1 MTTPLPTLP
10 GVVLDELAR
19 VVLPLERAW
28 TMPPA
33 VYTDG
38 KIYDREVSHIM
49 RRNWLPI
56 ARIDQVP
63 NAGDYI
69 CMTLFDQPVMV
80 VRGADDEV
88 RVMSRVCLHR
98 AAPIVEGSGNRK
110 LFSCPYH
117 AWSYA
122 TDGQL
127 MRAPLMEGAEGFVE
141 KDCRLPQIRTE
152 VWQGFVMVNFDD
164 DAPAFAPQVSGFTDY
179 FEKFKLSELVVA
191 RTIEFESGWNWKV
204 LVENFMEAYHHIAI
218 HSETFEPVFHA
229 KDSKIP
235 DADGPWSILHMPTDH
250 DPDAGGFPAVKGLD
264 ASQQRDLFATAIF
277 PHFLLGIQGNLTAW
291 YQVLPTSVDKML
303 LKIHICV
310 PASSTKL
317 PNFEELADGAV
328 EMISYIHNED
338 IVANDMVW
346 EGLTAPQ
353 TGQGRLSPL
362 ERSLWQFNQW
372 WLSQM
377 NKSLSL

>member
-1 MTTPLPTLP
+1 MTPVLPKLP
-10 GVVLDELAR
+10 GVMLDELAR
-19 VVLPLERAW
+19 VVLPLENAW

-33 VYTDG
+33 VYTDHE
-38 KIYDREVSHIM
+38 IYDREVSQIM

-56 ARIDQVP
+56 ARVDQVP

-98 AAPIVEGSGNRK
+98 AAPIAEGSGNRK

-152 VWQGFVMVNFDD
+152 IWQGFVMVNFDEE
-164 DAPAFAPQVSGFTDY
+164 APAFAPQVSGFSDY

-218 HSETFEPVFHA
+218 HSETFEPVYHA
-229 KDSKIP
+229 KDSKVP

-250 DPDAGGFPAVKGLD
+250 DPDTGGLPMVEGLD
-264 ASQQRDLFATAIF
+264 ASQQRDLFATAVF
-277 PHFLLGIQGNLTAW
+277 PHFLLGIQGNATAW
-291 YQVLPTSVDKML
+291 YQVLPTSVDTML

-310 PASSTKL
+310 PTSTTKL
-317 PNFEELADGAV
+317 PNFEELADGAA

-346 EGLTAPQ
+346 EGLNAPQ
-353 TGQGRLSPL
+353 TTQGRLSPL

-377 NKSLSL
+377 SKSSSS

>member
-1 MTTPLPTLP
+1 MTTSLPTLP
-10 GVVLDELAR
+10 GVTPDELAR
-19 VVLPLERAW
+19 VILPLESAW
-28 TMPPA
+28 TMPTA
-33 VYTDG
+33 VYTDD
-38 KIYDREVSHIM
+38 KIYDREISQIM
-49 RRNWLPI
+49 RCNWLPI
-56 ARIDQVP
+56 ARVDQVP

-80 VRGADDEV
+80 VRGTDGDV

-98 AAPIVEGSGNRK
+98 AAPIAEGSGNRK

-127 MRAPLMEGAEGFVE
+127 MRAPLMEGTEGFVE
-141 KDCRLPQIRTE
+141 KECRLPQIRTE
-152 VWQGFVMVNFDD
+152 IWQGFVMVNFDD
-164 DAPAFAPQVSGFTDY
+164 DAPAFAPQVSGFSDY
-179 FEKFKLSELVVA
+179 FEKFKLSDLVVA

-218 HSETFEPVFHA
+218 HSETFEPVYHA

-235 DADGPWSILHMPTDH
+235 DAEGPWSILHMPTDH
-250 DPDAGGFPAVKGLD
+250 DPDTGGFPMVEGLD

-291 YQVLPTSVDKML
+291 YQVLPTSVDTML

-310 PASSTKL
+310 PASTTKL
-317 PNFEELADGAV
+317 PNFEEMAEGTV

-346 EGLTAPQ
+346 EGLMAPQ
-353 TGQGRLSPL
+353 TTQGRLSPL

-377 NKSLSL
+377 SKSSPS